1 VVGEKCIS
9 NTFFFFLFLGWGRKA
24 EKERTGLPVSDP

>member
-1 VVGEKCIS
+1 MHFQQI
-9 NTFFFFLFLGWGRKA
+9 FLFLVPGVGKRA